1 MGRGRDVKVFANAR
15 KNPRSFSH
23 ENKNAWS
30 IKSHF
35 RKRLKRMEKMAILL
49 SEEGKR
55 KKMKMCRVATGFQNG
70 VSSSTYL
77 IDCRLDEFVSVVIL
91 T

>member
-1 MGRGRDVKVFANAR
+1 MHRYTPEQIRFYPKIVGFWKSKYFQHDVKEHDVKDGMGRGRDVKVFANAR

-35 RKRLKRMEKMAILL
+35 RKRLKRMEKMEIL
-49 SEEGKR
+49 
-55 KKMKMCRVATGFQNG
+55 
-70 VSSSTYL
+70 
-77 IDCRLDEFVSVVIL
+77 
-91 T
+91 